1 MAENSHSNVISYDK
15 LIDSEISTSII
26 TLDSTNY
33 PINPKQR
40 NANISLLLSNN
51 SNILCE
57 IEEEKLFNISYKL
70 KSAVN
75 QIQARIKQ
83 LDN

>member
-1 MAENSHSNVISYDK
+1 MTEKSHSNVIQYDK

-26 TLDSTNY
+26 TLDSTTY

-40 NANISLLLSNN
+40 SANISLILNNN
-51 SNILCE
+51 STIMCD

-75 QIQARIKQ
+75 QIQNRIKQ